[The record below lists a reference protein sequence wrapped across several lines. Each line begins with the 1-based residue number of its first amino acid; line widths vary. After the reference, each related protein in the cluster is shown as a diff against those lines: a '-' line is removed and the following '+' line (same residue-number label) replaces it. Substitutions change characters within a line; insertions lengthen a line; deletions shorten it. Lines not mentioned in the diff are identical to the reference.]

1 MSRTRSRLSMNPMI
15 QPNPSQAAGS
25 MEYSWSMTLTSQ
37 SQAAKGCCVDRP
49 HGDTVR

>member
-15 QPNPSQAAGS
+15 QPNPSQAAGVGS
-25 MEYSWSMTLTSQ
+25 MEYSWSMTSQ